1 MSVAPRLFGAKIRQA
16 RLAAGMTQAALAQA
30 AGTRERNIVRWE
42 NNQHAP
48 RLEHVAAIATATGRE
63 IDFFVTDE
71 AVSGAE
77 DDDEESDAVA
87 DLMAAL
93 RVLVRAELAKARA

>member
-1 MSVAPRLFGAKIRQA
+1 MNVAPRFFGAKIRQA
-16 RLAAGMTQAALAQA
+16 RLAAGMTQAALAHA

-48 RLEHVAAIATATGRE
+48 RLEHVAAIATATGRDV
-63 IDFFVTDE
+63 DFFLTDDE
-71 AVSGAE
+71 AASAE

-93 RVLVRAELAKARA
+93 RLVVRTELAKARA